1 MLADRKY
8 PLTLAALF
16 GLYVVAG
23 KLGLSLA
30 FVHASA
36 SPVWPP
42 TGIAL
47 AALLTLGYR
56 VWPAIFAGA
65 FVVNVTTMGSV
76 ATSLG
81 IASGNTLEGLLG
93 AYLVNR
99 YANGARAFDHSQ
111 DVFKFAGV
119 AALLSTVV
127 SATVGVGSLVLG
139 GYAAWAD
146 VDEIWFT
153 WWLGNAS
160 GALIFTPLLVLW
172 LRDWRGG
179 PARGPAPAAAAPW
192 APATPLSPGPVG

>member
-8 PLTLAALF
+8 PLSLAAFF

-42 TGIAL
+42 TGVAL

-99 YANGARAFDHSQ
+99 YRIGTRAFDICP
-111 DVFKFAGV
+111 DV
-119 AALLSTVV
+119 
-127 SATVGVGSLVLG
+127 
-139 GYAAWAD
+139 
-146 VDEIWFT
+146 
-153 WWLGNAS
+153 
-160 GALIFTPLLVLW
+160 
-172 LRDWRGG
+172 
-179 PARGPAPAAAAPW
+179 
-192 APATPLSPGPVG
+192 

>member
-8 PLTLAALF
+8 LLSLAGLF
-16 GLYVVAG
+16 GLYVLAG

-30 FVHASA
+30 SLHASA

-47 AALLTLGYR
+47 AAFLTLGYR
-56 VWPAIFAGA
+56 IWPAIFAGA

-99 YANGARAFDHSQ
+99 YASGARAFDHSQ
-111 DVFKFAGV
+111 DVFKFAGF

-127 SATVGVGSLVLG
+127 SATVGVGSLALG

-153 WWLGNAS
+153 WWLATM
-160 GALIFTPLLVLW
+160 LIGLAVFGEGLTRFGLMTLPLTFLCTPPLVW
-172 LRDWRGG
+172 
-179 PARGPAPAAAAPW
+179 AA
-192 APATPLSPGPVG
+192 V

>member
-1 MLADRKY
+1 MLVDRRY
-8 PLTLAALF
+8 PLILAALF
-16 GLYVVAG
+16 GLYVAAG

-47 AALLTLGYR
+47 AAFLTLGYR

-65 FVVNVTTMGSV
+65 FAVNVTTMGSA

-81 IASGNTLEGLLG
+81 IATGNTLEGLLG

-99 YANGARAFDHSQ
+99 YAGGARAFDHSQ
-111 DVFKFAGV
+111 DVFKFAGL
-119 AALLSTVV
+119 AALLSTII
-127 SATVGVGSLVLG
+127 SATVGVGSLILG

-146 VDEIWFT
+146 ADEIWFT
-153 WWLGNAS
+153 WWLGDVS
-160 GALIFTPLLVLW
+160 GALIFAPLIC
-172 LRDWRGG
+172 
-179 PARGPAPAAAAPW
+179 PNI
-192 APATPLSPGPVG
+192 SPVR

>member
-30 FVHASA
+30 FIHVSA

-65 FVVNVTTMGSV
+65 GSKHSVKGPGAGASSSFGSPVSRPPRLSTLGRHSEWSTTSHPPGE
-76 ATSLG
+76 LPG
-81 IASGNTLEGLLG
+81 IAVPRPSIP
-93 AYLVNR
+93 
-99 YANGARAFDHSQ
+99 S
-111 DVFKFAGV
+111 
-119 AALLSTVV
+119 
-127 SATVGVGSLVLG
+127 
-139 GYAAWAD
+139 
-146 VDEIWFT
+146 
-153 WWLGNAS
+153 
-160 GALIFTPLLVLW
+160 
-172 LRDWRGG
+172 
-179 PARGPAPAAAAPW
+179 
-192 APATPLSPGPVG
+192 SPVMHGCG